1 MTFSACA
8 GSKDGW
14 TSRAIVCAAAIR
26 ASQTGSEPVDAQL
39 LLGHHHDLPDQC
51 LEGLLALAIGQQRIH
66 PVLEI
71 GRQGQRIG
79 VRRRHPLNHERAE
92 VRGQRRS
99 AERTDPAERVAK
111 HVDRG
116 STGLR
121 RRVDDGGDILVLP
134 CHVTVRSATVGAA
147 ARRSIA

>member
-1 MTFSACA
+1 MTCRINV
-8 GSKDGW
+8 
-14 TSRAIVCAAAIR
+14 SRASSRLPSASSVSIRSSRSGGKANASAFGAATLI
-26 ASQTGSEPVDAQL
+26 
-39 LLGHHHDLPDQC
+39 
-51 LEGLLALAIGQQRIH
+51 
-66 PVLEI
+66 
-71 GRQGQRIG
+71 
-79 VRRRHPLNHERAE
+79 NHERAE